1 MVRFI
6 WVWAAVSQPLLGYRY
21 SRPFPILGLPDWLVH
36 RYGIWYWCDNNRH
49 LARHKCCALR
59 EHIVFDNA
67 RREWT
72 DIELNMDANQE
83 LTIGKLADRS
93 GVNVETIRYYQRL
106 GLLREPPKSVQ
117 GFRRYPV
124 ADIARVRFIRR
135 AQQLGFTL
143 KEIGELLELG
153 DGHCREVQQLARLK
167 VEKIEDRLRDLQSMR
182 AALLDLLSRC
192 EAADTSDIHCALIE
206 ALGKEATIIPS
217 GEKE

>member
-1 MVRFI
+1 
-6 WVWAAVSQPLLGYRY
+6 
-21 SRPFPILGLPDWLVH
+21 
-36 RYGIWYWCDNNRH
+36 
-49 LARHKCCALR
+49 
-59 EHIVFDNA
+59 
-67 RREWT
+67 
-72 DIELNMDANQE
+72 MDATKE

-106 GLLREPPKSVQ
+106 GLILEPPKPVQ

-153 DGHCREVQQLARLK
+153 DGHCQEVQQLARLK
-167 VEKIEDRLRDLQSMR
+167 VEKIEDRLRDLQSMH

-206 ALGKEATIIPS
+206 VLGKEATIIPS